1 MTNVGVE
8 CASDKQILINNR
20 GSGTAHVRRSI
31 ADCRLLIGAAVT
43 WPGQAGRKV
52 FAKLNGQSTD
62 RLMQRLGAALPPPT
76 TTATTSSCSYPAVF
90 INYDRE
96 ARRQLRGSGFIGKTC
111 KRFGP
116 GRRSQVNDS
125 NLSHKR
131 RHQPRL
137 SQLGRLVDVVA
148 TAVACS

>member
-20 GSGTAHVRRSI
+20 GLGTAHVRRPI
-31 ADCRLLIGAAVT
+31 ADWRLLIGAAVT
-43 WPGQAGRKV
+43 WPGQAGSKV

-76 TTATTSSCSYPAVF
+76 TTATTSSCSYQAVF

-111 KRFGP
+111 KTFWP
-116 GRRSQVNDS
+116 W
-125 NLSHKR
+125 
-131 RHQPRL
+131 
-137 SQLGRLVDVVA
+137 A
-148 TAVACS
+148 T